1 MGSRISTVGLSS
13 SSWPGLSRPSTPC
26 LLKLPKKGVD
36 ARDKRGHDSEVV
48 AVDGGGP
55 SPDRVPPA
63 PSPRPCRPPRHPAQ
77 NAGRP
82 PSRPRPAGPHLGYRP
97 RPPRLRT
104 TAEKPA
110 PH

>member
-48 AVDGGGP
+48 AVDGWGP
-55 SPDRVPPA
+55 SPGPVSPAPPPRPFRPPRAPAQSPGGAPPPA
-63 PSPRPCRPPRHPAQ
+63 PAGGPREDQHPP
-77 NAGRP
+77 P
-82 PSRPRPAGPHLGYRP
+82 P
-97 RPPRLRT
+97 PP
-104 TAEKPA
+104 P
-110 PH
+110 